1 MRFRAS
7 CACYDPSR
15 VRPQPPSVHFETAAR
30 VLGWPHR
37 PVTFRVVNL
46 GDHEVADDKA
56 CAARNDLSRKAGVE
70 RAPIARFQRL
80 VPAEALTL
88 LPSLEETLSPPP
100 GKSPRP
106 PFPATRPIDWLR
118 LTQ

>member
-1 MRFRAS
+1 MFSGKLCLLRSVARPAPAAERAFRDSRAS
-7 CACYDPSR
+7 PGVA
-15 VRPQPPSVHFETAAR
+15 
-30 VLGWPHR
+30 PHR